1 MLEGRWVVALAAM
14 GLGMPLA
21 AQTNAPAPAA
31 KTAAEVSAMERAQRA
46 AANPMRV
53 ILEAAKIKRRADA
66 DGPEPA
72 DANAVR
78 RTAQR
83 PAAVATAETAP
94 VAAVVAAPAAAMAP
108 APAAVAPPPPAPPPS
123 IAALPVALPAVQ
135 RVDAVSAVGTVGA
148 PALTSL
154 PALDARPLPDAKP
167 KLVKMV
173 PPEVPE
179 RVLAQLTR
187 NEVNVDLLIR
197 PDGTVGE
204 VNMLAPAPRTLQRFV
219 VEALERWTFEP
230 LPAATVHRV
239 QLVFSDR

>member
-1 MLEGRWVVALAAM
+1 VLEGRWVVALAAM